1 MRTSVLLLLLVALL
15 AACSSPRRRCCG
27 PAATPD
33 VQPPP
38 AGPEVATEAGGAS
51 GRLYDDG
58 GQALATVPGPAI
70 HRADLVAFGELHGH
84 PLGAEMELR
93 LLRDMH
99 ARRGTRRIALAME
112 FLERDVQPAIDRYLA
127 GEIDEATFM
136 KEARQTRVYQTSH
149 RPLIQFCKEQ
159 GIPVLAA
166 NSPRRLVRAW
176 RKAETTDYAAWLDS
190 LPEADRRLLPRTTSR
205 PDDLY
210 KQRFMKLMGARG
222 ENFFLSQALWDDAM
236 GEAVADFRDRNP
248 GYQVLLVVG
257 GFHVQRGLGTITKFR
272 DRRPTD
278 RVTVIKMDAVKAEDL
293 GFAESDR
300 GEADLLYKVTMPP
313 RPKSP
318 HATRKPSKGAAQ
330 PARGNTTTTS
340 AP

>member
-1 MRTSVLLLLLVALL
+1 M
-15 AACSSPRRRCCG
+15 
-27 PAATPD
+27 TPD
-33 VQPPP
+33 FHLPLP
-38 AGPEVATEAGGAS
+38 GPEVATEAAGAS
-51 GRLYDDG
+51 GRLYDAKG
-58 GQALATVPGPAI
+58 RTLELVPGPAI
-70 HRADLVAFGELHGH
+70 HIADLVAFGELHGH
-84 PLGAEMELR
+84 PLGAEMQLR
-93 LLRDMH
+93 LLRDMY
-99 ARRGTRRIALAME
+99 AMNNTRRVALAME
-112 FLERDVQPAIDRYLA
+112 FLERDVQPVLDRYLA
-127 GEIDEATFM
+127 GEIDEATFI

-149 RPLIQFCKEQ
+149 RPLIHFCKEK
-159 GIPVLAA
+159 GIPVIAA

-176 RKAETTDYAAWLDS
+176 RKAETTDYAAWLES
-190 LPEADRRLLPRTTSR
+190 LPEADRALLPRTTSR

-210 KQRFMKLMGARG
+210 KQRFMKLMGTRG

-272 DRRPTD
+272 ERRPED
-278 RVTVIKMDAVKAEDL
+278 RVTVIKMEAVKAEDL
-293 GFAESDR
+293 AFAESDR

-318 HATRKPSKGAAQ
+318 HATRKPSKGAAN
-330 PARGNTTTTS
+330 PSRGSTTTTS